1 MTREECELKICEK
14 VKEIWE
20 IYSEYNPDGYSLGL
34 FTNRGG
40 LVMVNNEYFK
50 EDAGK
55 PIAKTMNFKGERG
68 QNNE

>member
-1 MTREECELKICEK
+1 MTREECEKALCEK
-14 VKEIWE
+14 IAELWE

-55 PIAKTMNFKGERG
+55 PISKTMNFKIKRG
-68 QNNE
+68 QENE